1 MRFKKYSIVVFLG
14 LIFVIILFGIYQF
27 NDREVSP
34 TNQWVVA
41 NNDLVINETSDL
53 LEVNRVYALQSEYQN
68 TDIKGIISIE
78 NEDDF
83 VYPVAQTSDNDYYLN
98 HTYNETYDSLGAIY
112 ADYRINL
119 DTSDKVLIYG
129 HSSTKREVPF
139 NKLEEYYDEEYYQNH
154 KYITLETET
163 NIYKY
168 EIFSVYVETFDFI
181 YMNIMF
187 DTKNDWYRHIL
198 GLQNKSMY
206 DTNVKLSS
214 DDDILILQTC
224 SNNPKYQKYS
234 KKYLLIVSRRVK

>member
-1 MRFKKYSIVVFLG
+1 MKIKKYSLIILSV
-14 LIFVIILFGIYQF
+14 IFVIVPIIIYQF

-34 TNQWVVA
+34 TNQWVVS
-41 NNDLVINETSDL
+41 NNALVINENSNL
-53 LEVNRVYALQSEYQN
+53 IEENKVYTLQSEYQN

-83 VYPVAQTSDNDYYLN
+83 VYPVAQTSDNEYYLT
-98 HTYNETYDSLGAIY
+98 HTYDETYDSLGAIY
-112 ADYRINL
+112 ADYRVNL

-129 HSSTKREVPF
+129 HSSTKRDVPF
-139 NKLEEYYDEEYYQNH
+139 NKLEKYYDEEYYQSH

-163 NIYKY
+163 NTYQY
-168 EIFSVYVETFDFI
+168 EIFSVYVETFDFT

-206 DTNVKLSS
+206 NTNVKLSS

>member
-1 MRFKKYSIVVFLG
+1 MKIKKYSLIILSV
-14 LIFVIILFGIYQF
+14 IFVIVPIIIYQF

-34 TNQWVVA
+34 TNQWVVS
-41 NNDLVINETSDL
+41 NNALVINENSNL
-53 LEVNRVYALQSEYQN
+53 IEENKVYTLQSEYQN

-83 VYPVAQTSDNDYYLN
+83 VYPVAQTSDNEYYLT
-98 HTYNETYDSLGAIY
+98 HTYDETYDSLGAIY
-112 ADYRINL
+112 ADYRVNL

-129 HSSTKREVPF
+129 HSSTKRDVHF
-139 NKLEEYYDEEYYQNH
+139 NKLEKYYDEEYYQSH

-163 NIYKY
+163 NTYQY
-168 EIFSVYVETFDFI
+168 EIFSVYVETFDFT

-198 GLQNKSMY
+198 GLQNKSIY
-206 DTNVKLSS
+206 NTNVKLSS